1 MFAKLI
7 AAIVVGLMFVLIL
20 AGFSAIGGFI
30 FQLLF
35 NYIAPIFWKEA
46 PVLTFYQAWAISFA
60 IAFVSG
66 LFKRRK

>member
-7 AAIVVGLMFVLIL
+7 AAIVVGLLFVLLL

-60 IAFVSG
+60 LAFVAG
-66 LFKRRK
+66 RFKRK

>member
-1 MFAKLI
+1 MLAKLI
-7 AAIVVGLMFVLIL
+7 AAIVVGLMFVLLL
-20 AGFSAIGGFI
+20 AGFSAIWGLI

-35 NYIAPIFWKEA
+35 NFIAPIFWKEA

-60 IAFVSG
+60 IGYVAE